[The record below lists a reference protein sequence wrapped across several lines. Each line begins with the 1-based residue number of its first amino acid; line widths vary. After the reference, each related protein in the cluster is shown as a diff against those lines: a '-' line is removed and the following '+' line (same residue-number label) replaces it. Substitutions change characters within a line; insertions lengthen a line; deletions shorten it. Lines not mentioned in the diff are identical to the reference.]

1 MASLNQCNF
10 IGRAAREPETRFTGN
25 GQAVTNLTI
34 ACGEKFKNK
43 NGEYEERTEWVP
55 LVFWGKLAEIVA
67 EYVTKGKE
75 IYVSGRMQ
83 TRKWQDKDGNDKYTT
98 EIVGEK
104 MIMLGGKGER
114 QQNTHQNQ
122 DRANG
127 VDAPPFEDVNIPF

>member
-10 IGRAAREPETRFTGN
+10 IGRASRDPETRFTGN

-83 TRKWQDKDGNDKYTT
+83 TRKWQDTDGNDKYTT
-98 EIVGEK
+98 EIVGER
-104 MIMLGGKGER
+104 MQMLGGKGEKR
-114 QQNTHQNQ
+114 DAPAGNQ
-122 DRANG
+122 AGN
-127 VDAPPFEDVNIPF
+127 DAPPYDGSDIPF